1 MSAPL
6 ELTLTLYPS
15 PVLRKVTP
23 PISAFD
29 EELQATVTGMLE
41 VMYESGGIGLAAPQ
55 VGLGLRLLVINETGD
70 REKADQ
76 ELVLVNPTITSRGK
90 ETTLYEEGCLS
101 FPEIYAEVSR
111 PDACTVEAQDVKG
124 EPLSLELT
132 GFLSRIVQHEL
143 DHLEGIL
150 LVDRMSAGDKLRN
163 RAALENLV
171 DDYKRSR

>member
-1 MSAPL
+1 
-6 ELTLTLYPS
+6 
-15 PVLRKVTP
+15 
-23 PISAFD
+23 
-29 EELQATVTGMLE
+29 MLE

-111 PDACTVEAQDVKG
+111 PDACTVQAQDVKG
-124 EPLSLELT
+124 EALSLELT

>member
-1 MSAPL
+1 M
-6 ELTLTLYPS
+6 
-15 PVLRKVTP
+15 
-23 PISAFD
+23 
-29 EELQATVTGMLE
+29 
-41 VMYESGGIGLAAPQ
+41 
-55 VGLGLRLLVINETGD
+55 
-70 REKADQ
+70 
-76 ELVLVNPTITSRGK
+76 NPTITSRGK

-111 PDACTVEAQDVKG
+111 PDACTVQAQDVKG
-124 EPLSLELT
+124 EALSLELT

>member
-1 MSAPL
+1 MSVPL

-70 REKADQ
+70 Q

-111 PDACTVEAQDVKG
+111 PDACTVQAQDVKG
-124 EPLSLELT
+124 EALSLELT